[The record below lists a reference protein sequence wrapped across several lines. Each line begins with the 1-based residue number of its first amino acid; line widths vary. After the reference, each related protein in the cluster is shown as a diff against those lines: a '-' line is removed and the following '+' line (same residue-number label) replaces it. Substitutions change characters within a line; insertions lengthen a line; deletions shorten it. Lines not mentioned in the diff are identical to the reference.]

1 MPASLPLH
9 EVDQVEILTVLDNS
23 LDLLMAGSET
33 ARRVPLAGTLERDAP
48 YSGLSTAFRSSS
60 RS

>member
-1 MPASLPLH
+1 MPASLQLP
-9 EVDQVEILTVLDNS
+9 EVDQVEILTVLHNS

-33 ARRVPLAGTLERDAP
+33 ARRVPLDGTVGEGRSILR
-48 YSGLSTAFRSSS
+48 LSTAFRSSS